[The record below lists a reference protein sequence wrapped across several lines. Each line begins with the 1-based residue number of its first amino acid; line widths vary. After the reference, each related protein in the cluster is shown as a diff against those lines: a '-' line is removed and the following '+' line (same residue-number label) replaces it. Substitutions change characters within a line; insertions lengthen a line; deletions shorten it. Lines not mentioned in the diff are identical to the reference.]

1 MSGFSSIC
9 ACVEELSLVF
19 EHRSSPLLP
28 KPQFVHRLAR
38 SALVAAVILVV
49 SLLVGMAGYHWFE
62 HMPWIDAF
70 ANAAMIL
77 SGMGPLGPLETEG
90 EKVFAGMYALYTGLA
105 LLGVAG
111 VIFAP
116 ALHRVLHRFHLD
128 EESKK
133 KE

>member
-1 MSGFSSIC
+1 M
-9 ACVEELSLVF
+9 F
-19 EHRSSPLLP
+19 ENRSSPLLP

-77 SGMGPLGPLETEG
+77 SGMGPLSPLETERG
-90 EKVFAGMYALYTGLA
+90 KIFAGMYALYSGLA

-133 KE
+133 KK